1 MSKKSNKKYS
11 STLPSLHEKGGF
23 SMGSKSTSN
32 KFAVLDMLDQS
43 SDNES
48 VESVVSEHII
58 EPEVVPK
65 TKTTSVLKDDVDD
78 EPIIKKAER
87 VDKFV
92 YDKSKHRIGRLKTDD
107 SVEFVPKKLFAEKI
121 KESDDSEWQT
131 LKPLRPKRALEKE
144 TDDREDRSVNKQLYI
159 DEESTKEDDILGNKL
174 YLNSN
179 WTVWRHASDCDEWTE
194 DSYTNIYVIN
204 SLGSFWRFFNNF
216 HLLDKMKNQLF
227 IMRGKIKPIWED
239 NENRKGGICSIKLD
253 CFNRQGKIDMGTDVM
268 ICVCLLVMNETFL
281 TNNSEINGISYSI
294 KNKSVL
300 IKLWCKNYNN
310 NVTEKLPISFFNKL
324 DTILRNMDK
333 HSFSKRP
340 ENKISIRYTQI
351 KPEYDVE
358 T

>member
-11 STLPSLHEKGGF
+11 SIHEKGGL
-23 SMGSKSTSN
+23 SIGSKSTSN
-32 KFAVLDMLDQS
+32 KFAVLDM
-43 SDNES
+43 SDTES
-48 VESVVSEHII
+48 VESVVSEHVADDIKPVSVEKSESI
-58 EPEVVPK
+58 LKPAVVE
-65 TKTTSVLKDDVDD
+65 DD
-78 EPIIKKAER
+78 PIIKRADR

-92 YDKSKHRIGRLKTDD
+92 YDKSKNRIGRFKKDD
-107 SVEFVPKKLFAEKI
+107 NVEFVPKKLFAEKS
-121 KESDDSEWQT
+121 KEYDDSEWQT
-131 LKPLRPKRALEKE
+131 LKPIKPKKTLEKE

-159 DEESTKEDDILGNKL
+159 DEESIKEDDILGNKL

-253 CFNRQGKIDMGTDVM
+253 CFNKQGKIDMGTDVM

-294 KNKSVL
+294 KNKSIL

-310 NVTEKLPISFFNKL
+310 DITGKIPISFFNKL

-333 HSFSKRP
+333 HSFGKRP